1 MNSLSALVDALCSGA
16 KNPNGKA
23 PLRDLGVISCG
34 NTVHIRHVP
43 FFEPCIIVVLS
54 GRKVIYGAGGAVE
67 CTTHCAIAVPGP
79 ASFDIRNEPDPHNG
93 RYRALIIPFKH
104 THIERMRNAHVIE
117 ISGRHERA
125 DALSFDHDPTLIQ
138 AVEHYLRTSGSPHVR
153 DHRLMEIL
161 LILAGKDARLLAYA
175 FLHAGWS
182 QRVRAILG
190 TDLAHEWALRDIC
203 MRLATSESSL
213 RRNLGRENTHF
224 RELLYELRLN
234 AALTQLLQTS
244 LPVYRIATD
253 CGYRSVSRFTSNFH
267 KRFGVPPTVFRASMN
282 AGEQNLADGGQRASG

>member
-1 MNSLSALVDALCSGA
+1 MNSLSVLVDSLRSGTT
-16 KNPNGKA
+16 NPNGKS
-23 PLRDLGVISCG
+23 PLRDLAVISCC

-54 GRKVIYGAGGAVE
+54 GRKVIYDTAGPVACAAHGALM
-67 CTTHCAIAVPGP
+67 VPGP
-79 ASFDIRNEPDPHNG
+79 ASFDIRNEPDPRAS
-93 RYRALIIPFKH
+93 RYRALIIPFQH
-104 THIERMRNAHVIE
+104 AHIERMRTAHAIE
-117 ISGRHERA
+117 SAAYSEPPGPLSFEE
-125 DALSFDHDPTLIQ
+125 DALLLQ
-138 AVEHYLRTSGSPHVR
+138 AVEHYLRASGSPHVR

-161 LILAGKDARLLAYA
+161 LILAGKNDRLFSYA
-175 FLHAGWS
+175 SLQHGWS
-182 QRVRAILG
+182 QRVRALLG
-190 TDLAHEWALRDIC
+190 TDLAQEWELRNIC
-203 MRLATSESSL
+203 TRLATSESSL
-213 RRNLGRENTHF
+213 RRNLNRENTTF

-282 AGEQNLADGGQRASG
+282 ASEQNLSVGGQHASG

>member
-1 MNSLSALVDALCSGA
+1 MNSLSALIDSLRSGA
-16 KNPNGKA
+16 KNPNGKS

-43 FFEPCIIVVLS
+43 FFEPCIIMVLS
-54 GRKVIYGAGGAVE
+54 GRKVVYCMSGPVE
-67 CTTHCAIAVPGP
+67 CAAACAIAVPGP
-79 ASFDIRNEPDPHNG
+79 ASFDIRNEPDPHDG
-93 RYRALIIPFKH
+93 RYRALIVPFRH
-104 THIERMRNAHVIE
+104 AHIERMRNAHAFNAA
-117 ISGRHERA
+117 GQHEPA
-125 DALSFDHDPTLIQ
+125 SVLSFNHDATLIQ
-138 AVEHYLRTSGSPHVR
+138 AVEHYLRASGSPHVR

-161 LILAGKDARLLAYA
+161 LILAAKDHRLLSYA
-175 FLHAGWS
+175 FLQQSWS

-190 TDLAHEWALRDIC
+190 TDLAQEWELRDIC
-203 MRLATSESSL
+203 KRLATSESSL
-213 RRNLGRENTHF
+213 RRNLNRENTHF

-267 KRFGVPPTVFRASMN
+267 KRFGVPPTVFRASMTES
-282 AGEQNLADGGQRASG
+282 EQNLTARGQLAVS